1 MEKIHIAEVVVV
13 EGKYDKI
20 ALENVIDAFI
30 LTTDGFGAFKNE
42 EKTALFRRL
51 AKERGLIV
59 LSDPDG
65 AGLVIRNYFNGIIPK
80 DRLTHLYIPK
90 LVGKERRKAAPS
102 KEGFLGVEGMSREL
116 LYQLF
121 LPFASTEARV
131 PREEITLFT
140 LYDDG
145 FRGKENSEEKRKA
158 LLLAAGL
165 PDNLS
170 AKAAVMAINLLG
182 GRKFYQSVLEK
193 LKQQP

>member
-1 MEKIHIAEVVVV
+1 MEKIPIARAVVV

-30 LTTDGFGAFKNE
+30 LTTDGFGIFKNE

-51 AKERGLIV
+51 AKEKGLIV

-65 AGLVIRNYFNGIIPK
+65 AGLVIRNYFNSIIPK
-80 DRLTHLYIPK
+80 EQLVHLYVPK
-90 LVGKERRKAAPS
+90 LSGKERRKKEGS

-116 LYQLF
+116 LYQIF
-121 LPFASTEARV
+121 LPFADNAERETV
-131 PREEITLFT
+131 EEITLFT
-140 LYDDG
+140 LYEDG

-158 LLLAAGL
+158 LLTSAGL

-170 AKAAVMAINLLG
+170 AKAAVMAFNMLG
-182 GRKFYQSVLEK
+182 GRKFYSETLEK
-193 LKQQP
+193 LKR

>member
-1 MEKIHIAEVVVV
+1 MTEKLIISRVVVV

-30 LTTDGFGAFKNE
+30 LTTDGFGIFKNE

-51 AKERGLIV
+51 AKEKGLIV

-65 AGLVIRNYFNGIIPK
+65 AGLVIRNYFNSIIPK
-80 DRLTHLYIPK
+80 EQLTHLYVPK
-90 LVGKERRKAAPS
+90 LQGKERRKATSS

-121 LPFASTEARV
+121 LPFADTSERE
-131 PREEITLFT
+131 PIEEITLFT

-158 LLLAAGL
+158 LLTAAGL

-170 AKAAVMAINLLG
+170 AKAAVMAINMLG
-182 GRKFYQSVLEK
+182 GRKFYQSALDK
-193 LKQQP
+193 LTSK

>member
-1 MEKIHIAEVVVV
+1 MEKIKISKAVVV

-20 ALENVIDAFI
+20 TLENVIDAFI
-30 LTTDGFGAFKNE
+30 VTTDGFGVFKNQ

-51 AKERGLIV
+51 AKEKGLIV

-65 AGLVIRNYFNGIIPK
+65 AGLVIRNYFNSIIPK
-80 DRLTHLYIPK
+80 DQLTHLYVPK
-90 LVGKERRKAAPS
+90 LFGKERRKVTAS
-102 KEGFLGVEGMSREL
+102 KEGVLGVEGMAREV

-121 LPFASTEARV
+121 LPFADDGKREAI
-131 PREEITLFT
+131 EEISLMT

-158 LLLAAGL
+158 LLIAAGL

-170 AKAAVMAINLLG
+170 AKAAVLAINMLG
-182 GRKFYQSVLEK
+182 GRKLYESALAK
-193 LKQQP
+193 LK